1 MLNHLRNQNLRK
13 YLEKNLNY
21 PTVLLSAI
29 VLIEFYLKDKIVKPY
44 SKVAIER
51 AFNNKRIEFG
61 INTFRRDYIK
71 RQSGV
76 ISNLIDENDVQ
87 EFFIKETFLTDGDE
101 AIKHALDELYEY
113 YFQKNENVRK
123 LMSEINE
130 TITSEDEISAQ
141 KILQNMLE
149 DGKNYGTRKGQSFE
163 ISSFAIMRQ
172 YFHSFGYELNRFSV
186 TVANDGGMDF
196 VGQSAVF
203 QVAEVMTDKKFDED
217 MQKLPKTPRV
227 IVCHRISKSFDINK
241 FDHPDIRRHVTL
253 TDIKGFY
260 SDLRQKGRNHT
271 FEIMKIIA
279 NELGRE
285 IISA

>member
-141 KILQNMLE
+141 KILQNIF
-149 DGKNYGTRKGQSFE
+149 K
-163 ISSFAIMRQ
+163 
-172 YFHSFGYELNRFSV
+172 
-186 TVANDGGMDF
+186 
-196 VGQSAVF
+196 
-203 QVAEVMTDKKFDED
+203 
-217 MQKLPKTPRV
+217 
-227 IVCHRISKSFDINK
+227 
-241 FDHPDIRRHVTL
+241 
-253 TDIKGFY
+253 
-260 SDLRQKGRNHT
+260 
-271 FEIMKIIA
+271 
-279 NELGRE
+279 
-285 IISA
+285 

>member
-1 MLNHLRNQNLRK
+1 MLKHLKNEKLRN

-29 VLIEFYLKDKIVKPY
+29 VLIEFYLNDKTVKPY

-51 AFNNKRIEFG
+51 AFNHKRLDFG

-76 ISNLIDENDVQ
+76 LSNLIDENDFE
-87 EFFIKETFLTDGDE
+87 EFFIKEAFLSDGSE
-101 AIKHALDELYEY
+101 AIQKALEELYEF
-113 YFQKNENVRK
+113 YFQKNENIRR
-123 LMSEINE
+123 LMLNIDK
-130 TITSEDEISAQ
+130 TITSQDEIAAQ
-141 KILQNMLE
+141 KILEDMLE
-149 DGKNYGTRKGQSFE
+149 DGKSYGTRRGQSFE

-203 QVAEVMTDKKFDED
+203 QVAEVMSDKKFDED
-217 MQKLPKTPRV
+217 MQKLPNTPRV
-227 IVCHRISKSFDINK
+227 IVYHRISKSFDINK
-241 FDHPDIRRHVTL
+241 FEHPDIRRHVSL
-253 TDIKGFY
+253 NDIKTFY
-260 SDLRQKGRNHT
+260 SDLRRQSKNHT

-279 NELGRE
+279 DELGRE

>member
-227 IVCHRISKSFDINK
+227 IVYHRISKSFDINK

>member
-29 VLIEFYLKDKIVKPY
+29 VLIEFYLKDKVVKPY

-227 IVCHRISKSFDINK
+227 IVYHRISKSFDINK